1 MDGINKYNEFVALH
15 KPQLES
21 SAVPVHF
28 WPALYRKLT
37 TDNFDAGEALQLLL
51 IDYDDDEDEK
61 QEEGSDDDNAKPA
74 FALEVAREQGIK
86 ASDPH
91 AIYLIDHAWTFR
103 LNSARQQ
110 LEQYPQLA
118 DRLSAI
124 TGVDLEHEQRID
136 KILRRLWRY
145 CHAYSI
151 ATEGLTD
158 EERMPIWYVMDEVGS
173 AVNHSDEPNF
183 RLVPLLYLNTQTT
196 YSLLFPIRD
205 CEQGAPV
212 TRDFAEYVSKDAPQ
226 RSALLLPWQ
235 ETDLSEESFLQV
247 EPSADYF
254 SSGHIPETYPKEES
268 TAVEAPPARCDPL
281 KVYAQY
287 DVLREHLTAPEFV
300 LVDNEQDADV
310 LWLTYHYKNFA
321 EFARDTP
328 HKFINQFPFEYVITI
343 KDLLGIVGRRAAKEH
358 HNAETLDTYP
368 PWLPTTYNL
377 STELREFVAYYQQ
390 RAAKR
395 LDNHWIIKP
404 WNLARG
410 LDTHITDNIKQIVRL
425 PATGPKIAQ
434 KYIERPVLFHRE
446 ELNAQVKFDVRYVI
460 LVKRVKPLEAYVHR
474 KFFLRFANRP
484 FSLDSFDDYE
494 KHYTVMNYQEQAQL
508 HHIQC
513 DDFLDMWRQ
522 QYPKHDWAVVEQQIC
537 GMLHEVLQCA
547 SQAPP
552 PCGLAPC
559 AQSRALYAADIML
572 AWTGSGVEQHG
583 MQPKLL
589 EINWTPDCKR
599 ACDYYPDF
607 FNDIFKLL
615 FLDEQNNEMFRLLT
629 ANGQ

>member
-21 SAVPVHF
+21 SAVPVHL
-28 WPALYRKLT
+28 WPALYRKLS
-37 TDNFDAGEALQLLL
+37 TDTFDAGEALQLLL
-51 IDYDDDEDEK
+51 IDYDEEDE
-61 QEEGSDDDNAKPA
+61 EETPENDDDSTKPV

-86 ASDPH
+86 ASDPQ
-91 AIYLIDHAWTFR
+91 AIYLVDHAWTFR

-110 LEQYPQLA
+110 LEEYPQLA

-124 TGVDLEHEQRID
+124 TGVDLEHEHRVD
-136 KILRRLWRY
+136 KILRRLWKY

-151 ATEGLTD
+151 ASAGLTD

-173 AVNHSDEPNF
+173 AVNHSDEPTF
-183 RLVPLLYLNTQTT
+183 RLVPLLHLDTQTT
-196 YSLLFPIRD
+196 FSLLFPIKD
-205 CEQGAPV
+205 CDQGTPV
-212 TRDFAEYVSKDAPQ
+212 TRDFAEYVSKDALQ
-226 RSALLLPWQ
+226 RSALLLPWRDS
-235 ETDLSEESFLQV
+235 DLSGESFVQV

-254 SSGHIPETYPKEES
+254 SSGHIPETYPDEES
-268 TAVEAPPARCDPL
+268 LSHPAPVPRRCDPL
-281 KVYAQY
+281 KVYAEY
-287 DVLREHLTAPEFV
+287 DVLRANLTAPEFV

-310 LWLTYHYKNFA
+310 LWLTCHYKNFA
-321 EFARDTP
+321 ELAQETP

-343 KDLLGIVGRRAAKEH
+343 KDLLSIVGRRAALEH
-358 HNAETLDTYP
+358 HNADTLETYP
-368 PWLPTTYNL
+368 AWLPTTYNL
-377 STELREFVAYYQQ
+377 STELREFVSYYQQ
-390 RAAKR
+390 RAAKG

-434 KYIERPVLFHRE
+434 KYIERPVLFHRD

-460 LVKRVKPLEAYVHR
+460 LLKRVKPLEAYVHR

-484 FSLDSFDDYE
+484 FSLDHFDDYE

-513 DDFLDMWRQ
+513 DDFLQLWQ
-522 QYPKHDWAVVEQQIC
+522 AQYAQHEWSVVEQQIC
-537 GMLHEVLQCA
+537 AMLYEVLQCA
-547 SQAPP
+547 SKRPP

-572 AWTGSGVEQHG
+572 AWSGNGDEQRS

-615 FLDEQNNEMFRLLT
+615 FLDEQNNENFRLLT
-629 ANGQ
+629 EDGQ

>member
-21 SAVPVHF
+21 SGVPVHF
-28 WPALYRKLT
+28 WPALYRKLCM
-37 TDNFDAGEALQLLL
+37 DNFDAGEALQLML
-51 IDYDDDEDEK
+51 IDYDEDE
-61 QEEGSDDDNAKPA
+61 QEEEDDKTKPV
-74 FALEVAREQGIK
+74 FALEVAREHGIK
-86 ASDPH
+86 ASDPQ
-91 AIYLIDHAWTFR
+91 AIYLIDHVWTFR
-103 LNSARQQ
+103 FKTARQQ
-110 LEQYPQLA
+110 LLHYPQLT

-124 TGVDLEHEQRID
+124 MGVDLEHEQRID
-136 KILRRLWRY
+136 KILRRIWRY

-151 ATEGLTD
+151 AREGLTD
-158 EERMPIWYVMDEVGS
+158 EERLPIWYVMDEVGS

-183 RLVPLLYLNTQTT
+183 RLVPLLYLTTQTT
-196 YSLLFPIRD
+196 YSVLFPIRD
-205 CEQGAPV
+205 SVQGTPV
-212 TRDFAEYVSKDAPQ
+212 TRDFAEYVSNDAPQ

-254 SSGHIPETYPKEES
+254 ASGHIPETYPREEETLPGS
-268 TAVEAPPARCDPL
+268 TPPVRCDPL

-287 DVLREHLTAPEFV
+287 NLIREHLTAPEFM
-300 LVDNEQDADV
+300 LVDNREEADV
-310 LWLTYHYKNFA
+310 LWLTCHFKNFG
-321 EFARDTP
+321 EFARQTP

-343 KDLLGIVGRRAAKEH
+343 KDLLGIVGRRAALEH
-358 HNAETLDTYP
+358 HNVATLETYP
-368 PWLPTTYNL
+368 AWLPTTYNL
-377 STELREFVAYYQQ
+377 STELREFVAYYQ
-390 RAAKR
+390 RRSAKG

-410 LDTHITDNIKQIVRL
+410 LDTYITNNIKQIVRL

-434 KYIERPVLFHRE
+434 KYIENPVLFKRE
-446 ELNAQVKFDVRYVI
+446 ELNAQVKFDVRYVL

-474 KFFLRFANRP
+474 KFFLRFANHA
-484 FSLDSFDDYE
+484 FSLDNFDDYE
-494 KHYTVMNYQEQAQL
+494 KHYTVMNYQEQAEL

-513 DDFLDMWRQ
+513 DDFLDMWQ
-522 QYPKHDWAVVEQQIC
+522 EQYPQHNWAAVEDRIC
-537 GMLHEVLQCA
+537 DMLHEVLQCA
-547 SQAPP
+547 SQELPP
-552 PCGLAPC
+552 RGLAPC
-559 AQSRALYAADIML
+559 AQSRAVYAADIML
-572 AWTGSGVEQHG
+572 AWTGQTDEENQTS

-615 FLDEQNNEMFRLLT
+615 FLDEQNNETFRLLT
-629 ANGQ
+629 EKEHDM